1 MNDFR
6 ALFSALA
13 VPRLVGSPGHARV
26 RERLVTELN
35 LRGFDVA
42 RHAFTTGPGALAAAQ
57 VCGAALGAAVCG
69 ALFLARLP
77 GGAPA
82 FWWTLLSLVA
92 IVLYARGKTGPTA
105 TAAGRFAGTN
115 LIARRPG
122 STPTTWLA
130 AHFDSK
136 GQRLSM
142 AGRLAAVG
150 LCVFGAGALLVF
162 ATWRAMMGWDPTSA
176 VLLVPGLV
184 GGLLLARCRTTDDSP
199 GAVDNATA
207 LLAVLEIVDALPRDG
222 RIGVLFLD
230 AEEFGLQGAHALR
243 RDRPEELRGA
253 FVINLD
259 GLDDRGR
266 PTVFLHRPGRRA
278 QALAARLGARTARRL
293 PVLVDGIVLAGGAAE
308 CVTVMR
314 GDWATTRIVHTPRDT
329 AARLTLEGCRG
340 IAAAVAEHLGSP

>member
-1 MNDFR
+1 MTDPR
-6 ALFSALA
+6 ALFAALA
-13 VPRLVGSPGHARV
+13 IPRLVGSPGHARV

-42 RHAFTTGPGALAAAQ
+42 RHAFTTGPSALVAAQ
-57 VCGAALGAAVCG
+57 VCGAGLGAAVCG
-69 ALFLARLP
+69 AWFLARLP

-82 FWWTLLSLVA
+82 FWWTLASLVGL
-92 IVLYARGKTGPTA
+92 VLYARGMAGPTA
-105 TAAGRFAGTN
+105 SAAGQVAATN

-122 STPTTWLA
+122 SVPTTWLA
-130 AHFDSK
+130 AHYDSK

-142 AGRLAAVG
+142 AGRIVAVA
-150 LCVFGAGALLVF
+150 LCVFGAAALLVF
-162 ATWRAMMGWDPTSA
+162 ANWRAMAGWDPASA

-184 GGLLLARCRTTDDSP
+184 GGLALARCRTTDASP

-207 LLAVLEIVDALPRDG
+207 LLAVLEIVDALPRDA
-222 RIGVLFLD
+222 RVGVLFLD

-253 FVINLD
+253 LVINFD

-266 PTVFLHRPGRRA
+266 STVFLHGPGARSR
-278 QALAARLGARTARRL
+278 ALATRLGGRTARRL

-308 CVTVMR
+308 CMTVMR
-314 GDWATTRIVHTPRDT
+314 GDWGTTRIVHTPRDT
-329 AARLTLEGCRG
+329 ADRLTLEGCRG
-340 IAAAVAEHLGSP
+340 IAAAVAEALGNP